1 MLKNLQ
7 YFEEFIHG
15 RKTLISLDSSL
26 FSNVFSNEA
35 QSIIYN
41 TEYSMGFLLFKK
53 NYVKSKKYIVLVI
66 VV

>member
-53 NYVKSKKYIVLVI
+53 KIM
-66 VV
+66 